1 MAAKV
6 GKMVWTGRILS
17 LLVSALFLAS
27 AGMKL
32 MAPDKAR
39 EGMKPMGLPERLI
52 FPLGVLE
59 ITCVAI
65 YLFPPTAVLGAI
77 LLTGYLGGAICTHL
91 RVGDTIFPH
100 IVIGIIVW
108 LGIFLRDQKLR
119 SLIPFRR

>member
-6 GKMVWTGRILS
+6 GKMVWTGRVLS
-17 LLVSALFLAS
+17 LLISALFLMS

-32 MAPDKAR
+32 MAPDKVR
-39 EGMKPMGLPERLI
+39 EGMKPLGLPEWLI
-52 FPLGVLE
+52 FPLGILE

-91 RVGDTIFPH
+91 RVGDPIYMH
-100 IVIGIIVW
+100 VVIGIIVW
-108 LGIFLRDQKLR
+108 LGIFLREEKLR